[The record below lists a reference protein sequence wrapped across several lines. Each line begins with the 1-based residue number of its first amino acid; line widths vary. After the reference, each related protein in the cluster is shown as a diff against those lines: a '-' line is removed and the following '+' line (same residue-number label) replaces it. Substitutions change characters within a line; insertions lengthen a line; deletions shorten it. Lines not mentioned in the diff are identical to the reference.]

1 VVVREMF
8 DGCEM
13 FDGRSDAEVRDAIIG
28 LHQRFCLVHRE
39 LLGAIAEHDRRQAF
53 SAYGSSSEEG
63 FLVRELALQWRTARD
78 WVKVAHALDRNP
90 GLGDS
95 FAAGEI
101 SIDQLIPLVE
111 VMAHDQPGSTDP
123 LGPFDDPTPPDPVR
137 PDPSPDPSPDPGP
150 SPDPDPDAGP
160 DRAADGGGQPECGL
174 GGSDDPMV
182 LAGQLS
188 AAQLAALARR
198 LRRRSTA
205 DALAAH
211 RRQRVEIVDIADG
224 TGVHFEGELYD
235 DAALALRAALD
246 EYLRDVTKDPLT
258 GRYPPVEHSQAE
270 ALIEMALAWLSGHE
284 RDADRPAIFV
294 HADARVLSGDDGWA
308 ESAYG
313 ALAAETIRRMACYC
327 HLSLTGEHDGPDPLR
342 LGRSQ
347 RLPTWQQREM
357 VRRRDGGCRFPGCRR
372 NRWTQAHHVREWD
385 AHHGFTDYENL
396 ACLCRRHHHM
406 VHEGGWKMIGQA
418 CGELTFTSPDHTI
431 TLTSWP
437 DPLRPVARPPDP
449 PPHRTAR
456 PTGDKPGSPPDTT
469 NPSTEMTD
477 SRRDDRH
484 TAPPADQLHL
494 VGV

>member
-1 VVVREMF
+1 
-8 DGCEM
+8 
-13 FDGRSDAEVRDAIIG
+13 
-28 LHQRFCLVHRE
+28 
-39 LLGAIAEHDRRQAF
+39 
-53 SAYGSSSEEG
+53 
-63 FLVRELALQWRTARD
+63 
-78 WVKVAHALDRNP
+78 
-90 GLGDS
+90 
-95 FAAGEI
+95 
-101 SIDQLIPLVE
+101 
-111 VMAHDQPGSTDP
+111 
-123 LGPFDDPTPPDPVR
+123 
-137 PDPSPDPSPDPGP
+137 
-150 SPDPDPDAGP
+150 
-160 DRAADGGGQPECGL
+160 
-174 GGSDDPMV
+174 MV

-294 HADARVLSGDDGWA
+294 HADARLLSGDDGWA

-372 NRWTQAHHVREWD
+372 NRW
-385 AHHGFTDYENL
+385 
-396 ACLCRRHHHM
+396 
-406 VHEGGWKMIGQA
+406 
-418 CGELTFTSPDHTI
+418 
-431 TLTSWP
+431 
-437 DPLRPVARPPDP
+437 RPP
-449 PPHRTAR
+449 TAR
-456 PTGDKPGSPPDTT
+456 GH
-469 NPSTEMTD
+469 
-477 SRRDDRH
+477 RDDRRDLSPGSATSAGTVRAMGWTRRAAWGALPLMVCSGGPALPASTTVPGT
-484 TAPPADQLHL
+484 TASPVP
-494 VGV
+494 